1 MNKFLV
7 SMVASAC
14 LVGAC
19 SAAVAGNTGMYV
31 LGGFGTSANN
41 HGWGDDIGSQFA
53 IGKRTDSYDFK
64 VAGTYSHSSME
75 GYEGVHEDY
84 INGTSNIYGVAMAV
98 AKIHPVN
105 DKWSFRYGLAA
116 EYHHLTDTNDEN
128 NEGHGYG
135 VGLFVGPSVAV
146 AENASIDVDLHV
158 LTYDRDSFTDVGGHL
173 TDIQLF
179 NGVSVGFLYFF

>member
-19 SAAVAGNTGMYV
+19 SAAVAGNTGMYM
-31 LGGFGTSANN
+31 LGGVGASVS
-41 HGWGDDIGSQFA
+41 GDDLSSIA
-53 IGKRTDSYDFK
+53 ALGKRTDSYDFK
-64 VAGTYSHSSME
+64 IAGTYSHACNK

-84 INGTSNIYGVAMAV
+84 IDGTRNAYGVGMEL
-98 AKIHPVN
+98 AKINPVN
-105 DKWSFRYGLAA
+105 DNWSFRYGLGA
-116 EYHHLTDTNDEN
+116 EYNHSTDTNDEN

-146 AENASIDVDLHV
+146 AENASIDVDLQV
-158 LTYDRDSFTDVGGHL
+158 LTYHNEYYVDTDL
-173 TDIQLF
+173 RSKDISLF
-179 NGVSVGFLYFF
+179 HGVSVGFLYFF